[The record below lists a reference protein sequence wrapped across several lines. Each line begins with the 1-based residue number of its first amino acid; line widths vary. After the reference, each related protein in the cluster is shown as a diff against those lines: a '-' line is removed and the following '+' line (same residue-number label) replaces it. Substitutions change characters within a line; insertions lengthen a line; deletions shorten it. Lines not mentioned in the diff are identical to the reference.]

1 MSGEGGGHRIDER
14 VLRVGI
20 EKRTLGD
27 GKIEQ
32 FAQGGRLILQ
42 GGRHGWGTV
51 DGRDR
56 QIEGI
61 GYGGAGRV
69 GGGHFDANH
78 ACRPVA
84 GRTAETAR
92 IAVEEEPVR

>member
-42 GGRHGWGTV
+42 RCCHGWGMV
-51 DGRDR
+51 DRRHR
-56 QIEGI
+56 QIKRIGDGGI
-61 GYGGAGRV
+61 GRV
-69 GGGHFDANH
+69 GGGHLDAEH
-78 ACRPVA
+78 ACCAISR
-84 GRTAETAR
+84 RTAEAACVGIEGQPR
-92 IAVEEEPVR
+92 R